1 MASEKEQ
8 REAAKAA
15 LREALAAY
23 DGDTTQEVVVD
34 AIAKLCSFNP
44 TAAPTD
50 SGSLLE
56 SQWILISAPNFPQG
70 EKLQD
75 GKFAYTLGRLAFNMF
90 QPVNLKIVIDR
101 VLQPVFP
108 IDETGKL
115 THDIVVEFTTI
126 DEHLPQLKGIV
137 RNLGVAQP
145 ISDTTLQVKF
155 TGGILA
161 PPDLNQIDD
170 WKTVFGKQNR
180 SFQASWQ
187 EKLKFGLFQLIF
199 GLVPSQS
206 MNPKTGEI
214 SFTMQRS
221 PKGKLEIIYLDEEL
235 RITRGNKETVLVC
248 ERQ

>member
-1 MASEKEQ
+1 MASEKEK

-23 DGDTTQEVVVD
+23 DGDTKNEVVAD
-34 AIAKLCSFNP
+34 AIAKLCSLNP
-44 TAAPTD
+44 TPAPTH

-56 SQWILISAPNFPQG
+56 SEWLLISAPNFPQG
-70 EKLQD
+70 EKRQD

-101 VLQPVFP
+101 VLQPVLP
-108 IDETGKL
+108 LGDEEKL
-115 THDIVVEFTTI
+115 THDIVVEFTTM
-126 DEHLPQLKGIV
+126 DEQLPELKGIV
-137 RNLGVAQP
+137 RNLGVCQP
-145 ISDTTLQVKF
+145 ISDRVLQVKF

-161 PPDLNQIDD
+161 PQDLNQIDD
-170 WKTVFGKQNR
+170 WKTVFGKQDRPSKVN
-180 SFQASWQ
+180 WQ
-187 EKLKFGLFQLIF
+187 EKLKFGLFRLIF
-199 GLVPSQS
+199 GLVPPQS

-221 PKGKLEIIYLDEEL
+221 PKGKLEIVYLDEEL
-235 RITRGNKETVLVC
+235 RITRGEKGTVLIC